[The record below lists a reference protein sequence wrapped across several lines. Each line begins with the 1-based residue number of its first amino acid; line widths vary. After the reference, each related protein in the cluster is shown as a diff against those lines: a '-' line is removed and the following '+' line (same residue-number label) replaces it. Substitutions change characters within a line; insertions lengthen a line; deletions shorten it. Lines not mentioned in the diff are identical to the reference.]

1 MRILGLDVGKKRIGV
16 AVSDELGITAQGIGV
31 IVRSSTKG
39 DIQAISEIARKYRVN
54 KIVIGLPVNM
64 NGTLG
69 PQGEEIKEFGEKLRN
84 YLNIEVQYWD
94 ERLSTVAAERVLI
107 DADISRKKRKN
118 VIDKLSAV
126 VILQNFLD
134 SQLRC

>member
-31 IVRSSTKG
+31 IVRSSTKR
-39 DIQAISEIARKYRVN
+39 DIQAISEIARKYRVD

>member
-1 MRILGLDVGKKRIGV
+1 MRILGLDVGVKRIGV
-16 AVSDELGITAQGIGV
+16 AVSDELGITAHGVGV
-31 IVRSSTKG
+31 IVRSSIKE
-39 DIQAISEIARKYRVN
+39 DIQAISDFVQKYKIG
-54 KIVIGLPVNM
+54 KIVVGMPINM

-69 PQGEEIKEFGEKLRN
+69 PKGEEVKAFGEKLRKD
-84 YLNIEVQYWD
+84 LNVEVQYWD

-107 DADISRKKRKN
+107 DADISRKKRKK

-134 SQLRC
+134 SQPRC

>member
-1 MRILGLDVGKKRIGV
+1 MRVLGLDVGKKRIGI

-39 DIQAISEIARKYRVN
+39 DIRVISEIAKKYNVS
-54 KIVIGLPVNM
+54 KIVIGLPINM

-69 PQGEEIKEFGEKLRN
+69 PQGEEIKKFGEKLKN
-84 YLNIEVQYWD
+84 NLNITVQYWD

-107 DADISRKKRKN
+107 DADISRKERKK

-134 SQLRC
+134 SQPRC